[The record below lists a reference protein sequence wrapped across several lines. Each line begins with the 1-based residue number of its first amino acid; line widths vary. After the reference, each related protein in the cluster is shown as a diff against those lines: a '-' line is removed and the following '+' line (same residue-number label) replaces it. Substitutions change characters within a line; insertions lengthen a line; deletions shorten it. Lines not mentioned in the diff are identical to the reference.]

1 MDNSMTVNNP
11 KLIQTYL
18 PDGTLEGIRIIEVSG
33 SSVKALVIPRIKLND
48 IKDRPEAK
56 QPALYFLI
64 NSADNQLYIGE
75 SENFFYRIKNH
86 DQSKDFWDVAV
97 AIVSTTNTLEKS
109 DIKYLESLAVE
120 RAQAT
125 AAMQVLNKTIPT
137 RNTIHEFKLHT
148 LDAVLS
154 DAAVIAELLGYS
166 VFTTKHEQQNHDLWY
181 CKTKL
186 TDARAEFRGDKFVV
200 LAGSVVDKSNT
211 ESFGKN
217 WPKALAERHEV
228 FEKYGTAL
236 GDHIELRENVPFKSP
251 NHAGGFLTGRNVNA
265 WTTFKDAQGRTMDEV
280 MRKIE

>member
-1 MDNSMTVNNP
+1 MSQNNP

-48 IKDRPEAK
+48 IKDRPESK

-97 AIVSTTNTLEKS
+97 AIVSNTNTLEKS

-120 RAQAT
+120 RAQAS
-125 AAMQVLNKTIPT
+125 AAMQVLNKTVPA
-137 RNTIHEFKLHT
+137 RNNIHEFKLHT

-166 VFTTKHEQQNHDLWY
+166 VFTTKHEQENPDIWI

-186 TDARAEFRGDKFVV
+186 TDARAEFRGGKFVV
-200 LAGSVVDKSNT
+200 LAGSIVDKSST

-217 WPKALAERHEV
+217 WPKALAERQEI
-228 FEKYGTAL
+228 FEKYGTNL
-236 GDHIELRENVPFKSP
+236 GDHVELRENVSFKSP
-251 NHAGGFLTGRNVNA
+251 NHAVGFLTGRSTNA
-265 WTTFKDAQGRTMDEV
+265 WIAFKDADGRTMDEV
-280 MRKIE
+280 TRKVD